1 MTKSHFW
8 KLLCCE
14 CFPGN
19 FSQYLRAALSS
30 ESYTSRWL
38 FWIEL
43 YTVISLIFSCVQRN
57 RRIITVVFVIMECKT
72 SSKLIMYLM
81 KLWCSPLFLEN
92 FNILEKKW
100 QWEML
105 WNWVIHGETV
115 RVEMSGIMKFALF
128 FEVKKVLFTVKL
140 DIIPFF
146 ESSQHFLYQHNYTL

>member
-8 KLLCCE
+8 KLLCCGY
-14 CFPGN
+14 FPGN
-19 FSQYLRAALSS
+19 FSQYLRAALSP

-92 FNILEKKW
+92 FNILEKNCTKMC
-100 QWEML
+100 ETEKRR
-105 WNWVIHGETV
+105 GYCETV
-115 RVEMSGIMKFALF
+115 RNA
-128 FEVKKVLFTVKL
+128 VKL
-140 DIIPFF
+140 SDTRWNC
-146 ESSQHFLYQHNYTL
+146 ESWDVWYYEVCLILWGKKSLVYS